1 MTHNALDFYNFFS
14 FHPLDITMYSLI
26 LTLILQNRFWKRV
39 TDMIRTTEKNK
50 IILEKKTLFSRFCI
64 KLSWIFYFMNYWV
77 KSKTLFLLSLSLS
90 NYRICSGVVISFKL
104 FQLSN
109 AVLVPFTYYCLLRI
123 IIAWS
128 SWDIHQYS

>member
-14 FHPLDITMYSLI
+14 FHSFDITMYSLI

-50 IILEKKTLFSRFCI
+50 TILEKKTLFSRLCI
-64 KLSWIFYFMNYWV
+64 KLSWIFYFMNPWV

-90 NYRICSGVVISFKL
+90 NYRICSRVVISFKL

-109 AVLVPFTYYCLLRI
+109 AVQVPFTYYCLLRI